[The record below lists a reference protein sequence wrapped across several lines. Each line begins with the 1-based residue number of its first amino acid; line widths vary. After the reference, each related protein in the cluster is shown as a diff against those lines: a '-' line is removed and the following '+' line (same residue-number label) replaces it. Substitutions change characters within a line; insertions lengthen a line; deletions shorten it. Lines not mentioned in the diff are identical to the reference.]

1 MRGAFCGSGGSR
13 VSRDCELKGRGGA
26 ELSTSVLE
34 IRDVTLAF
42 GKVSAVDHVSLDVR
56 QEEILGVI
64 GPNGAGKTSLLNLVS
79 GLYRPHSGKIVFAG
93 QDITSLPPYTR
104 ARLGIGRTF
113 QGGRAYLGMTVVENI
128 LAGMHT
134 RLRSGAVVGFMRWP
148 WGYKEELW
156 ARQVAEEIIDF
167 LDLEP
172 YRERVVRELGFGLRK
187 RVDLGRA
194 LALAPRLLLLD
205 EPMAGMSIDEK
216 EDMCRFIL
224 DVREFLK
231 IPIVL
236 VEHDMEVVMDLCDR
250 VVVMD
255 LGRVISEGPPE
266 MVKRDP
272 AVIRA
277 YVGVT
282 S

>member
-1 MRGAFCGSGGSR
+1 MSAP
-13 VSRDCELKGRGGA
+13 
-26 ELSTSVLE
+26 VLE

-42 GKVSAVDHVSLDVR
+42 GKVFAVDRVSLDVR
-56 QEEILGVI
+56 QEEILGLI

-93 QDITSLPPYTR
+93 QDITSLPPHAR

-148 WGYKEELW
+148 WGYKEELL
-156 ARQVAEEIIDF
+156 ARRVAEEIIDF

-172 YRERVVRELGFGLRK
+172 YRERVVGELGFGLRK

-194 LALAPRLLLLD
+194 LALAPKLLLLD

-224 DVREFLK
+224 DIREFLK

-250 VVVMD
+250 IVVMD

-266 MVKRDP
+266 VVRRDP
-272 AVIRA
+272 AVISA
-277 YVGVT
+277 YLGVT
-282 S
+282 A

>member
-1 MRGAFCGSGGSR
+1 
-13 VSRDCELKGRGGA
+13 
-26 ELSTSVLE
+26 VLE